1 MKEIMDCLRSKP
13 DYSKYFD
20 FTKEPKIIEWS
31 PEDDARNRILSA
43 AKRIDLEL
51 PNLIDL
57 ELSNLAIILY
67 YLGSVLKEGQYTLKT

>member
-51 PNLIDL
+51 
-57 ELSNLAIILY
+57 SNLAIILY